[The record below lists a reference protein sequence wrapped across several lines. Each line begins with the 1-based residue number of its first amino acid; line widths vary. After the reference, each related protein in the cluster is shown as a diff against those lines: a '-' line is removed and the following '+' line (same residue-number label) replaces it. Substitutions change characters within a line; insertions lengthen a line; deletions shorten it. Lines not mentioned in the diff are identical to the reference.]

1 MNWLRA
7 RGDEVMVF
15 IWIAICIGAVLIELL
30 TPTALITIWFA
41 VGAII
46 GALVA
51 LVNLPVYVQVICFAV
66 VSLVSMMIVRPI
78 ASHYLRG
85 NIVPTNADRFIGE
98 IGWVTKDISKE
109 EWGEV
114 KINGT
119 LWHAVPVEDVIIKEH
134 EKVKVVAIEGAK
146 LLVRQVS

>member
-1 MNWLRA
+1 
-7 RGDEVMVF
+7 MVF

-51 LVNLPVYVQVICFAV
+51 LVNLPVYVQIICFAI

-78 ASHYLRG
+78 ASRYLRG
-85 NIVPTNADRFIGE
+85 NVVPTNADRFIGE
-98 IGWVTKDISKE
+98 IGIVTKKITKE

-114 KINGT
+114 KIQST
-119 LWHAVPVEDVIIKEH
+119 LWHAIPVDNVIIEEQ

-146 LLVRQVS
+146 LLVKQVS

>member
-1 MNWLRA
+1 
-7 RGDEVMVF
+7 MVF
-15 IWIAICIGAVLIELL
+15 IWIAVCVGAVLIELL
-30 TPTALITIWFA
+30 TPTALVSIWFA
-41 VGAII
+41 VGAVI

-51 LVNLPVYVQVICFAV
+51 LVNLPIPAQFICFAV

-78 ASHYLRG
+78 ASRYLRG

-98 IGWVTKDISKE
+98 IGVVTKDISKT

-114 KINGT
+114 KIQGT
-119 LWHAVPVEDVIIKEH
+119 LWHAVPVEDVIIKEQ
-134 EKVKVVAIEGAK
+134 ERVKVVAIEGAK